1 MFKHLEKFPSN
12 SALARGA
19 ALSPAVEVGS
29 APAAPARLS
38 LISIF
43 PISRVAARTE
53 AFCEV
58 ALMFS
63 KLFEV
68 EKHYK

>member
-1 MFKHLEKFPSN
+1 M
-12 SALARGA
+12 LAGGA
-19 ALSPAVEVGS
+19 ALGPTVGVGS
-29 APAAPARLS
+29 APAAPARLR

-43 PISRVAARTE
+43 PISRVAVRTE
-53 AFCEV
+53 AFCEI

-68 EKHYK
+68 EKQYK